1 MSGFGLAVA
10 VPIKA
15 ARTNTEAMMK
25 FILVSEL
32 GINLGQ
38 CWNIEWNILTGVMS
52 LTSLGL
58 IYKIAT
64 VHEHYRKNRSSAKVM
79 QICKVIVIIKMV
91 KTATLC

>member
-10 VPIKA
+10 VVIKA
-15 ARTNTEAMMK
+15 ARTNTEAKIK

-32 GINLGQ
+32 GTNLGQ

-64 VHEHYRKNRSSAKVM
+64 VHEHYR
-79 QICKVIVIIKMV
+79 IK
-91 KTATLC
+91 